1 MAVKVID
8 ISTFQE
14 TVDWEKV
21 AKTDIKGVMI
31 RCGFRSYITG
41 RLTED
46 NMYRK
51 HVEGA
56 RKTDLKI
63 GVYFFTEAITEDE
76 ARYEA
81 EFTADL
87 IKAMK
92 LKPYF
97 PIAVDTEA
105 ISDPKARAN
114 NLTREKRTACVKAFC
129 ERIKEL
135 GYTPMIYASTSWL
148 NNKLDMSKLPYDVWV
163 AQYSSE
169 CQYKG
174 KYVMWQYTDNGRVDG
189 IPGAVD
195 ISYDYKFIKETKKMA
210 TVKWKGNLTKHF
222 TIEEYTVGNAPTAT
236 LTITERAYHFAM
248 LLEEFRVWLDRP
260 MIVTS
265 WKRSEALNKKVGGIS
280 TSNHL
285 TGTACDWHTNITIT
299 QEKFIKY
306 AKKWKKICKKHGFV
320 GEAGLYT
327 WGMHLG
333 IQNTKQAK
341 ANGEKF
347 FHWDSR
353 SGKQKNNPFKI

>member
-8 ISTFQE
+8 VSTFQE
-14 TVDWEKV
+14 RIDWDKV
-21 AKTDIKGVMI
+21 AETDIKGVMLKI
-31 RCGFRSYITG
+31 GFRAYITG
-41 RLTED
+41 KLVED
-46 NMYRK
+46 NMFRK
-51 HVEGA
+51 HLEGA
-56 RKTDLKI
+56 KKAGLKI
-63 GVYFFTEAITEDE
+63 GVYFFTEAITEEE

-81 EFTADL
+81 EFTMDIL
-87 IKAMK
+87 KAQN

-97 PIAVDTEA
+97 PIAIDTEA
-105 ISDPKARAN
+105 VTDPKARAN
-114 NLTREKRTACVKAFC
+114 NLSREKRTAIVKAYC
-129 ERIKEL
+129 KRIEEL
-135 GYTPMIYASTSWL
+135 GYKPMIYASTSWL
-148 NNKLDMSKLPYDVWV
+148 NDNLDMSKLPYSVWV
-163 AQYSSE
+163 ADYRGK
-169 CQYKG
+169 CYYKG
-174 KYVMWQYTDNGRVDG
+174 KYAMWQYTKNGHVDG
-189 IPGAVD
+189 IPGNVD

-222 TIEEYTVGNAPTAT
+222 TLEEYTVGNAPTAT
-236 LTITERAYHFAM
+236 LTITERAYKFAE

-347 FHWDSR
+347 FHWDTR
-353 SGKQKNNPFKI
+353 SGKQKNNPFRI